1 MLAFIVVIL
10 LALAF
15 GELGPAPFV
24 VFVGAPLFVLALVCG
39 ALGG

>member
-15 GELGPAPFV
+15 GELGPVPFV
-24 VFVGAPLFVLALVCG
+24 VFVGAPLLVLALFAGV
-39 ALGG
+39 LGG